1 MSVGSTVKLKQ
12 LNKKTIQE
20 ILSEFRIHN
29 ADVVLRE
36 DPDIDRFIDGLK
48 TNRVYVPS
56 LIVVNKCDLINVQRA
71 QELRKTFSGSV
82 LVSAQQRKGV
92 EEFKKKVWEKLG
104 LLRIYLKAIG
114 KNPDK
119 EEPLIMKRGSTIEDV
134 AKKINRNWEGNL
146 KYARIW
152 GKSAKFGGQAL
163 GSDHKLED
171 EDIVELHF

>member
-1 MSVGSTVKLKQ
+1 MIKMELTLKD
-12 LNKKTIQE
+12 K
-20 ILSEFRIHN
+20 
-29 ADVVLRE
+29 
-36 DPDIDRFIDGLK
+36 
-48 TNRVYVPS
+48 
-56 LIVVNKCDLINVQRA
+56 
-71 QELRKTFSGSV
+71 